1 MDQVRGLAA
10 FVLGNHQLAANWL
23 IEPALGL
30 GGGAP
35 CSLLMDNEGYRQ
47 VCECLVRM
55 DYGVY

>member
-30 GGGAP
+30 GGRP
-35 CSLLMDNEGYRQ
+35 LQSS
-47 VCECLVRM
+47 
-55 DYGVY
+55 YG